1 MKKLVDEHA
10 EKMATMNSKMEE
22 ASRKAKENAARAD
35 SSVFTLE
42 ILELRWRVCD
52 GTCDV

>member
-10 EKMATMNSKMEE
+10 EKIASLNTKMEE
-22 ASRKAKENAARAD
+22 ASKKAKENAARAD

-52 GTCDV
+52 GSCDV